1 MRKTRRNNKKLNRTN
16 KVNKRKTIRRKKKEL
31 AEISCGRMN
40 KSIQQ
45 KNVTIGVMTAPW
57 LTNVKDSLIT
67 SYMASSYV
75 KWLESSGAL
84 VVPIEFDLPK
94 PKMLGF
100 LRQLNGVVLIGG
112 GVDNVKTHNLKQF
125 LNYQDSLYYILN
137 FAIYQ
142 NKANN
147 YFPVW
152 CTCMSFE
159 MAAIFFAENIRL
171 KKQKDLDNHLTSA
184 GDIGEDYLNWTS
196 KKSKMKKVFTKK
208 ERLAQK
214 KYPTIFMAH
223 CYAIATNS
231 KLGKNLA
238 KVANITATN
247 VSRGDCG
254 KKGVKYVSAY
264 EIKDYPIYGV
274 QFHPEK
280 PPFEYVNDGKRVPK
294 TTIAVNTSYKM
305 SKFFIDEAK
314 KSSNIWIG
322 GKNYFDFTINDYN
335 IYNKNITNR
344 LKHLKKETIN
354 SSAKRVGD
362 AGVYLFGSALVPL
375 EANILNNPWK
385 NVIGDSK
392 IFKAK
397 ESADDFDPDNP

>member
-1 MRKTRRNNKKLNRTN
+1 MRKTRKYNRKSKKYNKKNL
-16 KVNKRKTIRRKKKEL
+16 RKTVRKKKKEL
-31 AEISCGRMN
+31 ADISCGRMN

-45 KNVTIGVMTAPW
+45 RTVTIGIMTAPW

-100 LRQLNGVVLIGG
+100 LRQLNGIVLIGG
-112 GVDNVKTHNLKQF
+112 GIDNVKTHNLNQF
-125 LNYQDSLYYILN
+125 LSYQDSLYYVLN
-137 FAIYQ
+137 YAIYQ
-142 NKANN
+142 NNSKN

-159 MAAIFFAENIRL
+159 MAAIFFAENVRLRKQEDL
-171 KKQKDLDNHLTSA
+171 KKYLVSA
-184 GDIGEDYLNWTS
+184 GDIGQDYLHWTNN
-196 KKSKMKKVFTKK
+196 KSKIKKVFTKNQ
-208 ERLAQK
+208 RHAQK
-214 KYPTIFMAH
+214 KYPSIFMAH

-231 KLGKNLA
+231 RLGKNLA

-247 VSRGDCG
+247 VSSGDCG

-344 LKHLKKETIN
+344 LKHLKKENIN

-362 AGVYLFGSALVPL
+362 AGVYLFGSSLVPL

-385 NVIGDSK
+385 NVMGDPK
-392 IFKAK
+392 MFKAK

>member
-1 MRKTRRNNKKLNRTN
+1 MRKTRKY
-16 KVNKRKTIRRKKKEL
+16 NKRSNKRIKKKIRKSVKQKKKEL
-31 AEISCGRMN
+31 AKISCGRMN
-40 KSIQQ
+40 KSINQ
-45 KNVTIGVMTAPW
+45 KTVTIGVMTAPW

-84 VVPIEFDLPK
+84 VVPLEFDLPK

-125 LNYQDSLYYILN
+125 LSYQDSLYYVLN
-137 FAIYQ
+137 YAIYQ
-142 NKANN
+142 NNNNN
-147 YFPVW
+147 YFPIW

-171 KKQKDLDNHLTSA
+171 KKQKDLDKYLKSA
-184 GDIGEDYLNWTS
+184 GDIGGDYLYWTS
-196 KKSKMKKVFTKK
+196 KKSKIKKIFTKT
-208 ERLAQK
+208 ERLAQR

-223 CYAIATNS
+223 CYSIDINS

-247 VSRGDCG
+247 VSSGDCG

-264 EIKDYPIYGV
+264 EIKNYPIYGV

-280 PPFEYVNDGKRVPK
+280 PPFEYINDGKRVPK

-335 IYNKNITNR
+335 IYNKNITKR
-344 LKHLKKETIN
+344 LQHLKKENIN
-354 SSAKRVGD
+354 LSAKRVGD

-385 NVIGDSK
+385 NVIGDPKLS
-392 IFKAK
+392 KAK
-397 ESADDFDPDNP
+397 EDSNDFNPDNP

>member
-171 KKQKDLDNHLTSA
+171 KKQEDLNNHLTSA
-184 GDIGEDYLNWTS
+184 GDIGGDYLNWTS

>member
-1 MRKTRRNNKKLNRTN
+1 
-16 KVNKRKTIRRKKKEL
+16 
-31 AEISCGRMN
+31 MN

-171 KKQKDLDNHLTSA
+171 KKQEDLNNHLTSA
-184 GDIGEDYLNWTS
+184 GDIGGDYLNWTS

>member
-1 MRKTRRNNKKLNRTN
+1 MRKTRKYNRKSKKY
-16 KVNKRKTIRRKKKEL
+16 NKRKLRKSIKKKKKEI
-31 AEISCGRMN
+31 ADISCGRMN
-40 KSIQQ
+40 KSIKQ
-45 KNVTIGVMTAPW
+45 KTVTIGIMTAPW

-84 VVPIEFDLPK
+84 VIPIEFDLSK

-100 LRQLNGVVLIGG
+100 LRQLNGIVLIGG
-112 GVDNVKTHNLKQF
+112 GIDNVKTHNLNQF
-125 LNYQDSLYYILN
+125 LSYQDSLYYVLN
-137 FAIYQ
+137 YAIYQ
-142 NKANN
+142 NKSNN

-171 KKQKDLDNHLTSA
+171 RKQEDLKKYLVSA
-184 GDIGEDYLNWTS
+184 GDIGEDYLHWTNN
-196 KKSKMKKVFTKK
+196 KSKIKNIFTKK
-208 ERLAQK
+208 QRYAQK
-214 KYPTIFMAH
+214 KYPSIFMAH
-223 CYAIATNS
+223 CYAIAVNS
-231 KLGKNLA
+231 KLGKDLS

-247 VSRGDCG
+247 ISSGDCG
-254 KKGVKYVSAY
+254 KKGIKYVSSY

-280 PPFEYVNDGKRVPK
+280 PPFEYINDNKRVPK
-294 TTIAVNTSYKM
+294 TTIAIDTSYKM

-335 IYNKNITNR
+335 IYNKNITKR
-344 LKHLKKETIN
+344 LKHLKKENIN

-362 AGVYLFGSALVPL
+362 AGVSLFGPALVPL
-375 EANILNNPWK
+375 NGDILNNPWK
-385 NVIGDSK
+385 NIIENKESM
-392 IFKAK
+392 KAK
-397 ESADDFDPDNP
+397 EDNDPDNP